1 MSSIEHNESSAIATS
16 PELSGGKTKAEQAL
30 PVSFACRFCGASLR
44 HTFIDLGMSPLCESY
59 LNAGQ
64 LNQMEPFYPLH
75 VFVCG
80 NCFLVQLQEYVS
92 AESIFGEYAYFSAYS
107 ESWLAHAKAY
117 TEKMIER
124 FALGPKSNVVELA
137 SNDGYLL
144 QYFVLAG
151 IPSLGIEPAANVAA
165 VAVTRGV
172 PTLVRFF
179 NRECAEELAAQGMKA
194 DLLLGNNVLAQVPD
208 LNSFVAGMKILLK
221 PNGVITMEFPHLVK
235 LMEQGQFDTIYHE
248 HFSYFSMLSVEKIFS
263 AHGLMLFDVEE
274 LPTHG
279 GSLRIYACHAE
290 DPTKGL
296 SSGVLS
302 VRAAEDAAGLSE
314 LESYSSFAERA
325 KETKCALLEF
335 LIRARRNGKQ
345 VAGYGAP
352 GKGNTLLNY
361 CGIRSDLL
369 AYTVD
374 RNPYKQGK
382 FLPGSHIP
390 IFGTERIRE
399 TKPDYVLI
407 LPWNLKDEIMQQ
419 LAFIREW
426 NGRFVVP
433 IPQVR
438 LYE

>member
-1 MSSIEHNESSAIATS
+1 
-16 PELSGGKTKAEQAL
+16 
-30 PVSFACRFCGASLR
+30 
-44 HTFIDLGMSPLCESY
+44 MSPLCESY
-59 LNAGQ
+59 LRVQQ
-64 LNQMEPFYPLH
+64 LNEMEPFYPLH
-75 VFVCG
+75 VFVCE

-92 AESIFGEYAYFSAYS
+92 VESIFGEYAYFSSYS
-107 ESWLAHAKAY
+107 ESWLAHAKTY
-117 TEKMIER
+117 TERMIKR
-124 FALGPKSNVVELA
+124 FALGPRSQVVELA

-165 VAVTRGV
+165 AAVTKDV
-172 PTLVRFF
+172 PTLVKFF
-179 NRECAEELAAQGMKA
+179 NRQSAEELATQGMKA

-235 LMEQGQFDTIYHE
+235 LMEEGQFDTIYHE
-248 HFSYFSMLSVEKIFS
+248 HFSYFSLFSVEKIFS

-290 DPTKGL
+290 DRTKDL
-296 SSGVLS
+296 SPGMFS
-302 VRAAEDAAGLSE
+302 VRAAEEAAGLSN
-314 LESYSSFAERA
+314 LESYSSFAERT

-335 LIRARRNGKQ
+335 LIHARRNGKQ
-345 VAGYGAP
+345 VVGYGAP

-390 IFGTERIRE
+390 IFGPERIRE

-419 LAFIREW
+419 LAYIREW
-426 NGRFVVP
+426 NGQFIVP
-433 IPQVR
+433 IPEVQ